1 MGNSFKNRAKST
13 ADGCDS
19 ICPNNSDNG
28 NAFKGYKGSELLA
41 DTIHFL
47 KGEVVQDK
55 KVDNLEEKLSHEIE
69 NQVYFKNDDLKR
81 IFSDVITSFYFE
93 KGNDV
98 KNAINIVKPENFDYF
113 CAKRGV
119 DFGTGGQ
126 AFQFKNIAYFSR
138 FGFLK
143 ISF

>member
-69 NQVYFKNDDLKR
+69 NQVYFENDDLKR

-98 KNAINIVKPENFDYF
+98 KNN
-113 CAKRGV
+113 
-119 DFGTGGQ
+119 
-126 AFQFKNIAYFSR
+126 S
-138 FGFLK
+138 
-143 ISF
+143 ISLALYAGE